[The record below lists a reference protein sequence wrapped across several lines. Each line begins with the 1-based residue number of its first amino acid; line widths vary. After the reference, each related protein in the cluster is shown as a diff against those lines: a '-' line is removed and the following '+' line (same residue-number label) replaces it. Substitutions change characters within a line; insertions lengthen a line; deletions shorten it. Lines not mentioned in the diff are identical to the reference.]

1 MEPVDELLK
10 NKNLTFEDID
20 KLDYKQLN
28 RGVKEDQFKP
38 SDYLD
43 VNDTNDSDDEI
54 LRKFRKAS
62 PGRRR

>member
-1 MEPVDELLK
+1 MLQ

-20 KLDYKQLN
+20 KLDYKKLN
-28 RGVKEDQFKP
+28 SFAKEDAFKP

-54 LRKFRKAS
+54 LRKFRKHS
-62 PGRRR
+62 PGHRR

>member
-1 MEPVDELLK
+1 MDELLQ

-20 KLDYKQLN
+20 KLDYKKLN
-28 RGVKEDQFKP
+28 SFAKEDAFKP

-54 LRKFRKAS
+54 LRKFRK
-62 PGRRR
+62 